1 MGKTLALDNILS
13 LEHVR
18 KSTTHPWLGVL
29 EVRLGNADFATGLIL
44 LANRLAVGN
53 ANDVTKLDE
62 QILRTSTRAIFFKHH
77 MPSYCYVTD
86 YIIHPEYQNKTVNTL
101 ALLYLDC
108 DINLT
113 PINWLEGNV
122 GQNTYAI
129 GLTDQ
134 RHDFVQIL
142 YNMKRIDSNIC
153 MDFYIREEI
162 NFDYLWPEHW
172 TCYVVVD
179 VKKQCVFDSGMALV
193 TESEGSLKLIGI
205 SVLGPGCALPS
216 RYISFE
222 PYVPWIIGILGYRR
236 ALDDKNVTSTTT
248 EITAIS
254 SDDIISDVGYID
266 DDFYLQKLNDSTM
279 TLQPKP
285 NRLETSVIRIYY
297 AEIYRDAGII
307 RTSKRPATGIYALS
321 LYDLFYEEITC
332 VIVSV
337 RCDRRSPSKFWF
349 DTGFRT
355 DDMADIIKIVP
366 HYKRGEEV
374 PPKILYL
381 TDSFVNYENIETANL
396 VFKFEFTAQATIN
409 VEFYGIKKGKPR
421 QRETNSTK
429 PHAFDN
435 LFPKEKEVKMRKI

>member
-1 MGKTLALDNILS
+1 
-13 LEHVR
+13 
-18 KSTTHPWLGVL
+18 
-29 EVRLGNADFATGLIL
+29 
-44 LANRLAVGN
+44 
-53 ANDVTKLDE
+53 
-62 QILRTSTRAIFFKHH
+62 
-77 MPSYCYVTD
+77 
-86 YIIHPEYQNKTVNTL
+86 
-101 ALLYLDC
+101 
-108 DINLT
+108 
-113 PINWLEGNV
+113 
-122 GQNTYAI
+122 
-129 GLTDQ
+129 
-134 RHDFVQIL
+134 
-142 YNMKRIDSNIC
+142 MKRIDSNIC

-193 TESEGSLKLIGI
+193 TESEGSLKLMTFTQIGI

-279 TLQPKP
+279 TLQP
-285 NRLETSVIRIYY
+285 NYSALDRLVHIALY
-297 AEIYRDAGII
+297 EIFRFQ
-307 RTSKRPATGIYALS
+307 LS